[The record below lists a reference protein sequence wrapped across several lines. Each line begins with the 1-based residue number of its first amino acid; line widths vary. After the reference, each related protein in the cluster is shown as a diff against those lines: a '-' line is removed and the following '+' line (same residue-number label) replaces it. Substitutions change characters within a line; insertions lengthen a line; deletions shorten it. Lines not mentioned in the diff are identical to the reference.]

1 MNATRSGFRILH
13 FLILNSSLLLLLSA
27 CGKKQP
33 AGESVPVPP
42 VDNFA
47 MKNLVSEF
55 PGEIRTAKYDGQVQ
69 LVVFF
74 RSDDPA
80 CRGSIADWNA
90 LHKEFADRGFTV
102 VGAVADDRKPDVIG
116 PEVVALDPAWPVGL
130 AEAPVVQAFGGPA
143 AIRAIP
149 TFFLLDRDGHVAR
162 SYAGFVPLDT
172 LRADIGHLLDG
183 QPLAPTAEPAP

>member
-1 MNATRSGFRILH
+1 MKRKIIRC
-13 FLILNSSLLLLLSA
+13 LILACSFLLLLSA
-27 CGKKQP
+27 CGKKPP
-33 AGESVPVPP
+33 AGETVPVPP
-42 VDNFA
+42 VGNFA
-47 MKNLVSEF
+47 MQNLVSEF
-55 PGEIRTAKYDGQVQ
+55 PGEIRTAKYADQVQ

-90 LHKEFADRGFTV
+90 LQKEFADRGFTL

-116 PEVVALDPAWPVGL
+116 AEVVALDPAWPVGL
-130 AEAPVVQAFGGPA
+130 AAAPVVEAFGGPA

-149 TFFLLDRDGHVAR
+149 TFFLLDRDGQVAR
-162 SYAGFVPLDT
+162 SYAGFVPLAT

-183 QPLAPTAEPAP
+183 QPLAPAAEPAP